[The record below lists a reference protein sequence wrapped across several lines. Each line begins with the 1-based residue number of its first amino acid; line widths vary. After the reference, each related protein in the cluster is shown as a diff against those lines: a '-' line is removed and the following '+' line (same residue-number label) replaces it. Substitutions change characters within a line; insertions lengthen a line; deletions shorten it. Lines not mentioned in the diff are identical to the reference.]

1 MKKRMVIAVLAVCML
16 MGCRKGEIQADGPED
31 QNTGQTSQMQSQ
43 YTEEIQGK
51 QEFSKTDGEEKEES
65 SASDAAGAG
74 RNTAG
79 EDMDSAA
86 GAGQGAE
93 EGTSKALESIVLTE
107 EKKEQIEEA
116 LVHGEFAYA
125 PILLEEV
132 TAYLEESGIRYEGC
146 YTSAERV
153 DMTLEDG
160 TVLLFLETEDSD
172 MISFGYELIMAG
184 DHFNRWNFQENY
196 HHCYDVC
203 DDQYYYPELSERVF
217 TEEEFNDFNKTDLS
231 IARNELFAKHGRSFA
246 DPFFKQVFAVKSWY
260 EPTIS
265 AAEFDGRRTE
275 ILTDIE
281 EKNVQTIIAC
291 ESARGFRKKDPE
303 ALDVRMLVS
312 GSWIDL
318 DGDGKKEQICCSAD
332 HEEDGDGYGV
342 AGVVLTVC
350 SENGE
355 SRIALG
361 EDDGYEFHDKCFIT
375 SMDGVHHYL
384 ILMDYGPS
392 ADYMSFLYSY
402 EEGTLKEAGRMACHA
417 RALKVYEDRI
427 LAPTETY
434 HLQCQPVDFVYVLQR
449 DKFVYQPSE
458 YYEYRGNTVTATRE
472 VPLFATKEEVKPSL
486 RIGEGEEVKILGGD
500 LENWVLVEKTD
511 TAERG
516 WLKVGMQT
524 EIWISDEEVC
534 GSDEAFEGLYFY
546 G

>member
-16 MGCRKGEIQADGPED
+16 MGCRKGEIQTDVGLGD
-31 QNTGQTSQMQSQ
+31 QNTGQTSEMQSK
-43 YTEEIQGK
+43 YTEETQ
-51 QEFSKTDGEEKEES
+51 D
-65 SASDAAGAG
+65 SASYTAGTD

-79 EDMDSAA
+79 ETADPAA
-86 GAGQGAE
+86 EAGQNAGE
-93 EGTSKALESIVLTE
+93 RTSKALESIVLTE
-107 EKKEQIEEA
+107 EKKAQIEEA
-116 LVHGEFAYA
+116 LARGEFAYA
-125 PILLEEV
+125 PILLEEIM
-132 TAYLEESGIRYEGC
+132 AYLEESGIRYEGC

-160 TVLLFLETEDSD
+160 TTLLFLETEDSD
-172 MISFGYELIMAG
+172 MISFGYELIMVN

-217 TEEEFNDFNKTDLS
+217 SEDEFNDFNRTDLS
-231 IARNELFAKHGRSFA
+231 IARNELFARHGRSFA

-260 EPTIS
+260 EPTLS
-265 AAEFDGRRTE
+265 AAEFDSRRTE

-303 ALDVRMLVS
+303 ALEVRMLVS

-318 DGDGKKEQICCSAD
+318 DGDGEKEQICCSGTD
-332 HEEDGDGYGV
+332 YEENGDEYGV
-342 AGVVLTVC
+342 AGVVLTVR

-355 SRIALG
+355 SRITLG

-375 SMDGVHHYL
+375 SMDGVHYCL

-402 EEGTLKEAGRMACHA
+402 EEGKLKETGRMACHA
-417 RALKVYEDRI
+417 RGLKVYEDKI

-434 HLQCQPVDFVYVLQR
+434 HLQCQPVDFVYVLQKG
-449 DKFVYQPSE
+449 KFVYQPSE
-458 YYEYRGNTVTATRE
+458 YYEYRGNTVTATRDF
-472 VPLFATKEEVKPSL
+472 PLFATKEETQPSL
-486 RIGEGEEVKILGGD
+486 MIGEGEKVKILGGD

-516 WLKVGMQT
+516 WLKVSRQT

-534 GSDEAFEGLYFY
+534 GSYEAFEGLYFY
-546 G
+546 D